1 MDYKEVKP
9 GDAVFDVRF
18 DRRAEPDGQGGFRN
32 ADFIVITWDNGS
44 SSLEHEMRT
53 DDPDDRMTQEYLS
66 RWGNQ
71 YERWLKTKDNSPMG
85 YPLKK
90 FFENDP
96 AKVRGYEANNIF
108 TVEQLA
114 AQPDSSIGSLG
125 MCATEDRKAA
135 QDFVK
140 ARQAA
145 APAEAVMVE
154 LNALKAEL
162 EALRA
167 ENAQLGVQFE
177 ASEQD
182 QTVKRGPGRPKK
194 QEI

>member
-1 MDYKEVKP
+1 MDYREVKP

-18 DRRAEPDGQGGFRN
+18 KREAVEDGRGGFRN
-32 ADFIVITWDNGS
+32 ADFIVLTWDNGG
-44 SSLEHEMRT
+44 SSLEHELRV
-53 DDPDDRMTQEYLS
+53 DDKEDYMTQEYLS
-66 RWGNQ
+66 RWGTQ
-71 YERWLKTKDNSPMG
+71 FEQWLKTQENGPLG

-96 AKVRGYEANNIF
+96 AKVRGYEANEIF

-114 AQPDSSIGSLG
+114 AQPDSSISNLG
-125 MCATEDRKAA
+125 ICAMEDRVMA
-135 QDFVK
+135 QNFIK
-140 ARQAA
+140 ARQVS
-145 APAEAVMVE
+145 APAEAIMVE

-177 ASEQD
+177 DSENPA
-182 QTVKRGPGRPKK
+182 VAKRRPGRPKK
-194 QEI
+194 EEI